1 MTQSEGWYDED
12 DDASSI
18 DGACDRLDKLPS
30 FKNNR
35 ATDTLEFFNQLR
47 AIWLDLNYLDEA
59 FPDPQQPPSSAIL
72 CTCNMKKLRGKLNHD
87 VDTQLVNFI
96 LNEGKYCAPKTE
108 FGFLM
113 RLADVACNKAH
124 LSLASA
130 GPSKPDQPQ
139 GKHKSQTA
147 DASASWSS
155 TRYSAKSPPS
165 SITGL
170 WCSVPKSETPS
181 HPPHCP

>member
-1 MTQSEGWYDED
+1 MAIYRWLRYELAPKLPVAYQTQLQRA
-12 DDASSI
+12 ASSAEFLQVLERILGNARSAI

-87 VDTQLVNFI
+87 VDAQLVNFI
-96 LNEGKYCAPKTE
+96 LIEGKYC
-108 FGFLM
+108 
-113 RLADVACNKAH
+113 
-124 LSLASA
+124 
-130 GPSKPDQPQ
+130 
-139 GKHKSQTA
+139 
-147 DASASWSS
+147 
-155 TRYSAKSPPS
+155 
-165 SITGL
+165 
-170 WCSVPKSETPS
+170 
-181 HPPHCP
+181 